1 MKKEK
6 YPLAELVQIKQKR
19 LEEAEKIL
27 KEKRQALAREE
38 EKMVKVQAERDKV
51 KGHQEAKLTQLR
63 EEMDKGSPSLKI
75 QQMKQYLKLV
85 MENLKTQDAKVK
97 EQKKQVEAAIQQ
109 VEAARREYLQRQT
122 DIEKLGIHHKEW
134 DKEISAEI
142 LRKETIEEDE
152 LGSAQHERL
161 KRKKHKEK

>member
-51 KGHQEAKLTQLR
+51 KGHQEAKLSQLR

-97 EQKKQVEAAIQQ
+97 EQKKQVDAAILQ

-142 LRKETIEEDE
+142 LRKETIKERARV
-152 LGSAQHERL
+152 SAARAAE
-161 KRKKHKEK
+161 KKET

>member
-38 EKMVKVQAERDKV
+38 EKLAKVQEERNKV
-51 KGHQEAKLTQLR
+51 KGHQEAKLEQLR
-63 EEMDKGSPSLKI
+63 AEMDSGAPSPKI

-85 MENLKTQDAKVK
+85 MENLKQQDAKLK
-97 EQKKQVEAAIQQ
+97 EQQKQVDAAIKQVEAA
-109 VEAARREYLQRQT
+109 RQ
-122 DIEKLGIHHKEW
+122 DFVKKQHDVEKLSIHHKEW
-134 DKEISAEI
+134 SKEVNAEI
-142 LRKETIEEDE
+142 LRKENIEEDE
-152 LGSAQHERL
+152 LGSVQHARL
-161 KRKKHKEK
+161 KKKKHKET